1 MEHEEIENDQHLT
14 GFGKLL
20 RSERTLKGDKSA
32 KKMVIALGISDGMLS
47 EIENG
52 KKRGYPDI
60 DFLIRCMDYFGWR
73 ILEND
78 DKDNKHKKIE
88 KALELFEKGF
98 LSSEKF
104 SLDMKYFQNKR
115 KEMLVQMIILLLFVP
130 DKIYTYD
137 YADGTKSYEN
147 QIKKFHEEIS
157 ALYNSKKE
165 KIATYLQINNLDTPP
180 PRKKFTRNK
189 KDISTT

>member
-14 GFGKLL
+14 EFGKLL
-20 RSERTLKGDKSA
+20 RSERTLKGDKNA
-32 KKMVIALGISDGMLS
+32 KKMVTALGISDGMLS

-52 KKRGYPDI
+52 KKGGYLDI

-78 DKDNKHKKIE
+78 AEDKKRKKIE
-88 KALELFEKGF
+88 KTLDLFENGF

-104 SLDMKYFQNKR
+104 SLDMKYFHNKR
-115 KEMLVQMIILLLFVP
+115 KKMLVQIIIMLLFIP
-130 DKIYTYD
+130 DKIHTHD
-137 YADGTKSYEN
+137 YADGTNFYEDEM
-147 QIKKFHEEIS
+147 KKFHEQIS

-165 KIATYLQINNLDTPP
+165 KIAAYLQINNLDTLP
-180 PRKKFTRNK
+180 PRKKSTRNK
-189 KDISTT
+189 KDKSTT